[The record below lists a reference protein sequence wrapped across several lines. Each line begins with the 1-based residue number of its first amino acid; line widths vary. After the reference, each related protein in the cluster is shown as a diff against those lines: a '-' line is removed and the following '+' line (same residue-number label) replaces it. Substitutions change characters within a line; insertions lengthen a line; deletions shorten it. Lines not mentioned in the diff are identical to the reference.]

1 MKRFAL
7 RAINEFYDIN
17 TGDLHKVGDV
27 FEIEEETRVRDMVN
41 RGLAE
46 LVSIKADPA
55 IKKHGNKI
63 MVFQTLLYWIGGI
76 ETADYNMAQTFKD
89 RDMTFV
95 FMEADLEQALRIGR
109 YCDVYIDQ
117 KTDHYKT
124 DVLLLQN
131 YESYDH
137 IKGRVKARKIY
148 QYIHADWANMK
159 KMEIWQY
166 FDWKPDDDVDKVLS
180 CSETAAKGL
189 LEAFEKP
196 IKSQVVSNIVCS
208 NKGSEFKVFLTLSRF
223 TAEKGGEAIIKMV
236 SEFNKANK
244 PFLWIITAT
253 ELDFGIYNVLK
264 KDRSVLFVTPGI
276 HNPELI
282 KHVDYLVQLS
292 KNESFGY
299 SIHEA
304 LLEGTP
310 VIATK
315 LPETEKIIT
324 QGKNGYLVGQNLEGL
339 DVEAIFNKKPKFEPV
354 EEKVDPVWT
363 KVLDGKL

>member
-1 MKRFAL
+1 MKRFTL
-7 RAINEFYDIN
+7 RAVNEFYDIK
-17 TGDLHKVGDV
+17 TGDLYKIGEL

-41 RGLAE
+41 RGLAS
-46 LVSIKADPA
+46 LVAIKADPG

-63 MVFQTLLYWIGGI
+63 MVYQTLLYWIGGI
-76 ETADYNMAQTFKD
+76 ETADYNIAQTFKD
-89 RDMTFV
+89 RDITFV
-95 FMEADLEQALRIGR
+95 FKEADLEQALRIGK

-117 KTDHYKT
+117 QGVRYCA
-124 DVLLLQN
+124 DVLILQN
-131 YESYDH
+131 YESYEH
-137 IKGRVKARKIY
+137 VKGRVKARKIY
-148 QYIHADWANMK
+148 QYIHADWKNMK
-159 KMEIWQY
+159 AMEIWQH
-166 FDWKPDDDVDKVLS
+166 FDWQPDDDVDKILS

-189 LEAFEKP
+189 LEAFDKP
-196 IKSQVVSNIVCS
+196 IESQVVPNIVCADK
-208 NKGSEFKVFLTLSRF
+208 NSEFKVFLTLSRF
-223 TAEKGGEAIIKMV
+223 TAEKGGEAVIKMV

-253 ELDFGIYNVLK
+253 ELDFGIYSTLK

-276 HNPELI
+276 NNPKLI
-282 KHVDYLVQLS
+282 EHVDYLVQLS

-299 SIHEA
+299 SMHEA
-304 LLEGTP
+304 LAKGVP
-310 VIATK
+310 VIATR

-354 EEKVDPVWT
+354 EEKVDPVWA